1 MAELFRDVCRRAR
14 FTHEHVRLCDQRD
27 ADARWP
33 PSDGRRAVVASAS
46 DSEGKELRSER
57 AVEMIR
63 HHDVLGTDSEE
74 RVVLDLT

>member
-1 MAELFRDVCRRAR
+1 
-14 FTHEHVRLCDQRD
+14 
-27 ADARWP
+27 
-33 PSDGRRAVVASAS
+33 VVASAS